1 MTLKYRWSLITSF
14 VCSACVAVLWSLN
27 LGAVYPFVEIVLK
40 NDSLHGW
47 ADAQKLEATNEIN
60 VHQGDIVALEKE
72 MLVVGGRPAKQIQNE
87 IATHEYDIEAQEKRL
102 AFSNKWVFPMIQ
114 NFAPKDPFVTLVY
127 LMAIMFFMTLMRGG
141 FLIGS
146 MISVAR
152 VGQRTMLDLQNNVFR
167 NVLDMETS
175 ELDVKGTGDLISRI
189 RGETGAI
196 GQAIMTLFGKTVRE
210 PLKMIVCLSGAAWV
224 NPRLLLLS
232 LLVCPL
238 AGYLMAKLAKVTK
251 RANKRAME
259 DSAKLL
265 NRLYQSLSFMRV
277 VRAFNMEDCERKRFE
292 VVANDVYRKSMRIS
306 VFSALSRINTE
317 ILGVSMMTLSVLV
330 GGYLVLNNETHLLG
344 IRMCS
349 RPMGFG
355 QLMLFFAFLIGIT
368 DPLRKMGD
376 VYNMMQAGIVAAD
389 RVYPLIDQHPAVA
402 DPVNPLPLP
411 AGQLAVEFD
420 DVRFEYEAGKPI
432 LNGINE
438 SIAAGTSLA
447 IVGHNGCGKSTLTNL
462 IPRFFD
468 TCSSDEDKPAGRI
481 KVSGIDVRHL
491 KVKDLRGDVGYVSQ
505 MTMLFSDTIA
515 ENISYG
521 TQHATREEVIEAA
534 KKAHAHEFIVALEEG
549 YDSNIGE
556 HGGKLSG
563 GQRQRLSLARAILK
577 NPRILILDEAT
588 SQIDPESKQL
598 IHETLAEFI
607 KGRTTIIITHR
618 FSTLE
623 LVDRIM
629 MMQDGLV
636 VDCGTHEQLLSR
648 CVEYQRM
655 QNLSMENAA

>member
-1 MTLKYRWSLITSF
+1 
-14 VCSACVAVLWSLN
+14 
-27 LGAVYPFVEIVLK
+27 
-40 NDSLHGW
+40 
-47 ADAQKLEATNEIN
+47 
-60 VHQGDIVALEKE
+60 
-72 MLVVGGRPAKQIQNE
+72 
-87 IATHEYDIEAQEKRL
+87 
-102 AFSNKWVFPMIQ
+102 
-114 NFAPKDPFVTLVY
+114 
-127 LMAIMFFMTLMRGG
+127 
-141 FLIGS
+141 
-146 MISVAR
+146 
-152 VGQRTMLDLQNNVFR
+152 
-167 NVLDMETS
+167 
-175 ELDVKGTGDLISRI
+175 
-189 RGETGAI
+189 
-196 GQAIMTLFGKTVRE
+196 
-210 PLKMIVCLSGAAWV
+210 
-224 NPRLLLLS
+224 
-232 LLVCPL
+232 
-238 AGYLMAKLAKVTK
+238 
-251 RANKRAME
+251 
-259 DSAKLL
+259 
-265 NRLYQSLSFMRV
+265 
-277 VRAFNMEDCERKRFE
+277 
-292 VVANDVYRKSMRIS
+292 MRIS

-389 RVYPLIDQHPAVA
+389 RVYPLIDQHPAVT
-402 DPVNPLPLP
+402 DPINPLPLP
-411 AGQLAVEFD
+411 SGQLAVEFD

-468 TCSSDEDKPAGRI
+468 TCSSEKNQSAGRI
-481 KVSGIDVRHL
+481 KVAGIDVRNL

-515 ENISYG
+515 ENIGYG
-521 TQHATREEVIEAA
+521 SENATREEIIAAA
-534 KKAHAHEFIVALEEG
+534 KKAHAHEFIEGLEEG
-549 YDSNIGE
+549 YDTNIGE

-563 GQRQRLSLARAILK
+563 GQRQRISLARAILK
-577 NPRILILDEAT
+577 DPRILILDEAT

-598 IHETLAEFI
+598 IHETLADFI

-636 VDCGTHEQLLSR
+636 IDCGTHEQLLAR

-655 QNLSMENAA
+655 QNLPIENAA